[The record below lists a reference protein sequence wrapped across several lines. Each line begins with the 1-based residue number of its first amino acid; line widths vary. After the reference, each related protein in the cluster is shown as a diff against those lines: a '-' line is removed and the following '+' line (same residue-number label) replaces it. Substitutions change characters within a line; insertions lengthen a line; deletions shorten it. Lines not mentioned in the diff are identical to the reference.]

1 MSKILLNES
10 DITYLV
16 KEAVSRVLNEVGDT
30 IKGQYRLGRLDGR
43 YIKKMRYSK
52 TDDESLMNAKKAG
65 DISDYAHNKL
75 SSSISSNK
83 LNNPDDLSLLLKAYK
98 LGYEDEVYGDALGY
112 SDDENNLEFRKK
124 YLDGV
129 SIK

>member
-30 IKGQYRLGRLDGR
+30 IKGQYKLGRLDGR

-65 DISDYAHNKL
+65 DISDYAHNQL

-112 SDDENNLEFRKK
+112 SDDENDIEFRKK

>member
-52 TDDESLMNAKKAG
+52 TDDESLMNAQKAG
-65 DISDYAHNKL
+65 EISDYAHNQL

-112 SDDENNLEFRKK
+112 SDDENDLEFRKK

>member
-52 TDDESLMNAKKAG
+52 TDDESLMNAKKAE
-65 DISDYAHNKL
+65 DISDYAHNQL

-98 LGYEDEVYGDALGY
+98 LGYEDEVYGDTLGY
-112 SDDENNLEFRKK
+112 SDDENDLEFRKK

>member
-52 TDDESLMNAKKAG
+52 TDDESLMNAKKAE
-65 DISDYAHNKL
+65 DISDYAHNQL

-83 LNNPDDLSLLLKAYK
+83 LNNPDDLSLMLKAYK

-112 SDDENNLEFRKK
+112 SDDENDLEFRKK

>member
-52 TDDESLMNAKKAG
+52 TDDESLMNAKKAE
-65 DISDYAHNKL
+65 DISDYAHNQL

-83 LNNPDDLSLLLKAYK
+83 LNNPDDLSLMLKAYK

-112 SDDENNLEFRKK
+112 SDDENDIEFRKK